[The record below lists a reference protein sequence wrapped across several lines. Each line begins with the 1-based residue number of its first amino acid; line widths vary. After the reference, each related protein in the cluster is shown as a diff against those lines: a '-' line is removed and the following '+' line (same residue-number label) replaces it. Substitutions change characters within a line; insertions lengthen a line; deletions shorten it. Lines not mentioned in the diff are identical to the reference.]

1 MLPSRAR
8 HAACNHRLASAETGA
23 NQKEPVMLHLRS
35 ILRSL
40 AVALALTV
48 VAAPVV
54 AQADEGRAPAARKD
68 EGKQGGK
75 HEKHFP
81 VDAAKF
87 EKHVD
92 KRIAKQ
98 REHMEKAMAEHNVP
112 EAKRAERRKQFDD
125 GAAKVRAEVKRV
137 GADGTVTKEEAQQV
151 RELSRSLHKEARA
164 HHKGEKKA
172 KAS

>member
-1 MLPSRAR
+1 MLR
-8 HAACNHRLASAETGA
+8 
-23 NQKEPVMLHLRS
+23 LRS

-54 AQADEGRAPAARKD
+54 AQADEGRAPAGKD
-68 EGKQGGK
+68 EGKHGGK
-75 HEKHFP
+75 YDKVFP

-87 EKHVD
+87 EQHMD
-92 KRIAKQ
+92 QRIAKL
-98 REHMEKAMAEHNVP
+98 RERMEKAMAEHGVP
-112 EAKRAERRKQFDD
+112 EAKRAERRKHFDE

-151 RELSRSLHKEARA
+151 REVVRSLKEARA

-172 KAS
+172 RAS